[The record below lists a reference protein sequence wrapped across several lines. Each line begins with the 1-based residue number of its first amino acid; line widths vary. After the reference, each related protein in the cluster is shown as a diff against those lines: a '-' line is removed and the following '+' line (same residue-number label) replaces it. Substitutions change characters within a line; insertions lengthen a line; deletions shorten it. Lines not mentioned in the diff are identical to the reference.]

1 MDIATTAL
9 EGVLILTPRRHGDE
23 RGFFMESYNR
33 STFAKA
39 TGQEI
44 EFIQDNHSR
53 SAKGVLRGLHFQL
66 PPHAQSKLVRVV
78 QGEIFDVAVDIR
90 RNSPTFGRWTGV
102 TLSADNARQLWV
114 PAGFAH
120 GFLVVSEIAEVI
132 YKVDAPYAPERER
145 SIAWNDNTIA
155 IEWPTLEQPPLVSP
169 KDRDAPP
176 LSSAELFE

>member
-1 MDIATTAL
+1 MDVETTAL
-9 EGVLILTPRRHGDE
+9 EGVLILTPKRYGDG

-33 STFAKA
+33 STFANV
-39 TGQEI
+39 TGLDI

-90 RNSPTFGRWTGV
+90 RNSATFGRWTGA
-102 TLSADNARQLWV
+102 TLSAENAQQLWV
-114 PAGFAH
+114 PTGFAH
-120 GFLVVSEIAEVI
+120 GFLVTSETAEVI
-132 YKVDAPYAPERER
+132 YKVDAPYAPECER
-145 SIAWNDNTIA
+145 SIIWKDNTIG

-176 LSSAELFE
+176 LSSANLFG